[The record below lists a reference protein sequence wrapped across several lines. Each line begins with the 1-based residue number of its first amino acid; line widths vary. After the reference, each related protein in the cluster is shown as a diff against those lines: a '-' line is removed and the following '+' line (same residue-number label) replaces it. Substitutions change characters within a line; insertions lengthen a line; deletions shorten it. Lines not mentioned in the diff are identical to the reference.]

1 LNIKQLYQ
9 DKLRTPEQIAAEFKP
24 GWRIVSDVGLA
35 APKAIYTALGARAA
49 EGAVSDITINSFID
63 LFPMPCY
70 NQALSDKIHGLS
82 WFSGPFA
89 RMAVNGGFADI
100 MLGNYRDGPGVT
112 NTYLDFEAFCI
123 TVSPMDKHGY
133 FSTGCSA
140 SLSEAFRNKSTH
152 IYLEVNPKMPR
163 ALSGPIIH
171 ISEVNALCEVD
182 EPLFFIPAAMV
193 KADENSAKIGQL
205 IAEQVPNGATL
216 QLGIGAI
223 PNEVAK
229 ALESKRNL
237 GLHTEMLTDGMI
249 GLLECGAVDNSLKP
263 IHTGRTV
270 ATFALGAQRIYDYI
284 DDNPSVLMLPV
295 DYVNDPA
302 VIAMHPNFVSVNAAI
317 EVDFY
322 GQISAE
328 SIGTRH
334 HSGTGGQHDFV
345 RGAWQSPGGK
355 SFIAIPSTS
364 TGKDGTVRSK
374 ICSTLAPGSVV
385 STPKNDVDHVVTEY
399 GIAALRGRSLGQ
411 RTKSLIAIA
420 HPDFRD
426 ELTFEAKKRN
436 III

>member
-1 LNIKQLYQ
+1 MSATQQYQ
-9 DKLRTPEQIAAEFKP
+9 DRLRTPEQIAADFES
-24 GWRIVSDVGLA
+24 GWVITSDAALA
-35 APKAIYTALGARAA
+35 APKAIYTALGARAT
-49 EGAVSDITINSFID
+49 EGTITDVTMNSFID
-63 LFPMPCY
+63 FFPMPCY
-70 NQALSDKIHGLS
+70 NQALADKVKGFT

-89 RMAVNGGFADI
+89 RMAVNSGFADL
-100 MLGNYRDGPGVT
+100 MLGNYRDGPGVVRE
-112 NTYLDFEAFCI
+112 YMEFDAFCI

-140 SLSEAFRNKSTH
+140 SLAEAFISKSKR

-171 ISEVNALCEVD
+171 ISQVTALCEVD
-182 EPLFFIPAAMV
+182 APLFFIPMMMQ
-193 KADENSAKIGQL
+193 ADETSTTIGNL

-229 ALESKRNL
+229 ALEQKRDL
-237 GLHTEMLTDGMI
+237 GIHTEMLTDGMI
-249 GLLECGAVDNSLKP
+249 GLLECGAVNNSKKP

-302 VIAMHPNFVSVNAAI
+302 VIAMHPNFISVNAAI
-317 EVDFY
+317 EVDFF
-322 GQISAE
+322 GQVSAE
-328 SIGTRH
+328 TIGTRH

-345 RGAWQSPGGK
+345 RGAWQSKGGQ

-364 TGKDGTVRSK
+364 TGKDGVVRSK
-374 ICSTLAPGSVV
+374 INSTLTPGAVV
-385 STPKNDVDHVVTEY
+385 STPKNDVDMVVTEF
-399 GIAALRGRSLGQ
+399 GIAKLRGRSLGQ
-411 RTKSLIAIA
+411 RTKALIEIA

-426 ELTFEAKKRN
+426 QLTFEAKKRN
-436 III
+436 IML